1 MKSIRRLGAVTLL
14 AAALATTGL
23 AATSASAMPAGE
35 AVSST
40 TVTRDEAC
48 AKLAELIAF
57 LEGRPAGPLR
67 DFLLAAARRL
77 ELRYCS

>member
-1 MKSIRRLGAVTLL
+1 MKPIRRLGAVTLL
-14 AAALATTGL
+14 AAALATTAL
-23 AATSASAMPAGE
+23 AVTPASAVAAEE
-35 AVSST
+35 AVTTT

-57 LEGRPAGPLR
+57 LEGRPTGPLR
-67 DFLLAAARRL
+67 DFLLAAAQRL

>member
-14 AAALATTGL
+14 AAALAVTP
-23 AATSASAMPAGE
+23 ASAVAADQ
-35 AVSST
+35 AVTST

-57 LEGRPAGPLR
+57 LEGRPASPLR

-77 ELRYCS
+77 DLRYCS

>member
-1 MKSIRRLGAVTLL
+1 MKPIRRLGAVTLL
-14 AAALATTGL
+14 AAALATTAL
-23 AATSASAMPAGE
+23 AVTPASAAAAEE
-35 AVSST
+35 AVTST

-57 LEGRPAGPLR
+57 LEGRPSGPLR